1 MKKRKARGVIINLI
15 VWLLCLVHF
24 YPFFYMLINT
34 FKTRQDGAFNPM
46 GLPKVWVLDNYVE
59 VFTTVPVFRSFFNTL
74 LITVCSVLLFIL
86 FGTMAAYPVVYNKN
100 KFNKVVMIYLLLGF
114 MIPFQSILIPLF
126 QTMTNMGLINKL
138 IGLVCFYTAGCS
150 MTFFLTMGYMKGIS
164 FELNE
169 AALIDGCS
177 IFGIYWRIILPLLK
191 PVIATAAIFHSMAIW
206 NDFLAPL
213 MFLNSAD
220 KATLVLQAYRAKSQF
235 GVNWPM
241 FMTFTVIVL
250 IPALVFFLVMQKN
263 ILKGLSAGAVK
274 G

>member
-1 MKKRKARGVIINLI
+1 
-15 VWLLCLVHF
+15 
-24 YPFFYMLINT
+24 
-34 FKTRQDGAFNPM
+34 
-46 GLPKVWVLDNYVE
+46 
-59 VFTTVPVFRSFFNTL
+59 
-74 LITVCSVLLFIL
+74 
-86 FGTMAAYPVVYNKN
+86 
-100 KFNKVVMIYLLLGF
+100 
-114 MIPFQSILIPLF
+114 
-126 QTMTNMGLINKL
+126 
-138 IGLVCFYTAGCS
+138 
-150 MTFFLTMGYMKGIS
+150 MGYMKGIS